1 MQTQGKVASLACN
14 FNLVNIWANKTFSY
28 FFILVIMIMITQQ
41 AVTFFSC
48 VQQSWNAENID
59 NSITFNLIINLF
71 LSIDE
76 QVAQSQGIVEVQFGP
91 FSLDK
96 NFQSLEVDVHS
107 FQVLLATSMFFSGP
121 SYNQHL
127 KESSVFIQNFQ
138 LHFFRFFSLHLKFK
152 DNRAA

>member
-76 QVAQSQGIVEVQFGP
+76 QVAQSQGIGKFNSDLFLWTRI
-91 FSLDK
+91 FSRWRQTFIL
-96 NFQSLEVDVHS
+96 FRSFLQPACS
-107 FQVLLATSMFFSGP
+107 FQVLLTTSISRKVQSLFRTSSYISSDFSV
-121 SYNQHL
+121 Y
-127 KESSVFIQNFQ
+127 I
-138 LHFFRFFSLHLKFK
+138 
-152 DNRAA
+152 